1 LSCVAEKTPETI
13 IKNSAEEFIA
23 EHYWGYT
30 FISKTCTG
38 VYEVVHP
45 KWRVHKVKS
54 YDVFCS
60 IEQLYGKDFVSTLNQ
75 KPQSVFLADGSEIRV
90 LKGVKIY
97 Q

>member
-1 LSCVAEKTPETI
+1 MS
-13 IKNSAEEFIA
+13 
-23 EHYWGYT
+23 
-30 FISKTCTG
+30 
-38 VYEVVHP
+38 
-45 KWRVHKVKS
+45 
-54 YDVFCS
+54 CS